1 MATPD
6 RAANSRVDP
15 SVAEVPRFAVQHYTV
30 KDIGTMWKLSEDAVR
45 KIFENEPGVL
55 IFGEEKRNRYKRRY
69 RTLRI
74 PESVLERVYRR
85 MSRV

>member
-1 MATPD
+1 
-6 RAANSRVDP
+6 VD
-15 SVAEVPRFAVQHYTV
+15 SGADIGTNRTTGEVPRFAAQHFTV
-30 KDIGTMWKLSEDAVR
+30 KEISAMWKLSEDAVR
-45 KIFENEPGVL
+45 KIFEEEPGVL
-55 IFGEEKRNRYKRRY
+55 VLAEEKPNRHKRRY